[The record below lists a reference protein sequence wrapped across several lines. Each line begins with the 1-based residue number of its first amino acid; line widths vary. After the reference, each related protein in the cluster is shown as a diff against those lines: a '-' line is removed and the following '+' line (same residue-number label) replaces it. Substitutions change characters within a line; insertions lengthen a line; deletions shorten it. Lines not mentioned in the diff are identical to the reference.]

1 MGKPNKNKKEEIKE
15 PRINDEIRGNY
26 DVRVIFTNEDG
37 ETENKV
43 MPLWKA
49 KNLAGH
55 LELDLI
61 EINPNATPPVCK
73 ISDYSKYL
81 YELKKQAKAK
91 KQNRTE
97 VKEISLSVGISM
109 HDLEIKAK
117 KAKEFIEK
125 GDKVKV
131 SLLMKRR
138 ELERRELSKKSIL
151 EFIVLMNDVATPESL
166 PKDEGNKCIV
176 ILKKK

>member
-1 MGKPNKNKKEEIKE
+1 MGKPNKNKKEVIKE
-15 PRINDEIRGNY
+15 PRINDDIRGNH
-26 DVRVIFTNEDG
+26 DVRVIFTNYDG

-43 MPLWKA
+43 IPLWKA
-49 KNLAGH
+49 RNIANG
-55 LELDLI
+55 LELDLV
-61 EINPNATPPVCK
+61 EINPNSTPPVCK
-73 ISDYSKYL
+73 ICDYSKYL

-91 KQNRTE
+91 KQNRSE

-131 SLLMKRR
+131 SLLMRRR

-151 EFIVLMNDVATPESL
+151 EFIMLMNDVAIPESL